1 MSNTESSD
9 SERGGSTRD
18 RSPSFPSFSLAVA
31 VERTRQLFEKAKR
44 HEVRLPDAAA
54 DWGISPTSSL
64 GARIAATLL
73 SFGLIESLN
82 SGGERR
88 IKVSEEG
95 WRILEDHRPGVK
107 DQLLSEAA
115 LKPKLIAEY
124 ADKWKDGRPD
134 DSHAISQLK
143 FDSHFSAEAAATF
156 LRVFDETIR
165 FTKSTSQ
172 DKDVDSG
179 AVGSPKVGEPLIDT
193 ALGGY
198 KPNLINPVLATPA
211 PAKQKG
217 VLLMEGERELTTG
230 LLSKEASFR
239 LIVTGKIGEKEID
252 RLIKKLQLDKEIL
265 SDPDSETKPDGKEA
279 AN

>member
-1 MSNTESSD
+1 MSNTEPSD
-9 SERGGSTRD
+9 NERGGSPRD
-18 RSPSFPSFSLAVA
+18 RSPSFPSFPLEVA

-64 GARIAATLL
+64 AARVVATLL
-73 SFGLIESLN
+73 SFGLIESLS

-115 LKPKLIAEY
+115 IKPKLIAEY
-124 ADKWKDGRPD
+124 VDKWKEGRPD

-143 FDSHFSAEAAATF
+143 FDSYLSDDAASKF

-165 FTKSTSQ
+165 FAKPASY
-172 DKDVDSG
+172 DKESDSG
-179 AVGSPKVGEPLIDT
+179 AVVPPRAGEPPT
-193 ALGGY
+193 GSGGY
-198 KPNLINPVLATPA
+198 KPDLIRPVLASPP

-217 VLLMEGERELTTG
+217 VLLMDGERELTTG

-239 LIVTGKIGEKEID
+239 LIVTGKIGEREID

-265 SDPDSETKPDGKEA
+265 ADPDDEPEDKEA